1 MNRTLLIIAVFS
13 FGYVLNDLTEG
24 NVKIIPDLNAE
35 VAGMDHRDLR
45 RDRDFKKA
53 VRWVVSG
60 NCYVDGNY
68 ISC

>member
-24 NVKIIPDLNAE
+24 NVKIIPELNAE

-60 NCYVDGNY
+60 NCYVDGND

>member
-60 NCYVDGNY
+60 NCYVYGND